1 MNDPL
6 GDEPNGNCSW
16 CNPKPRPIDTGSGGG
31 GGGGGSPF
39 AGLMGRSAGFF
50 EPGWQPGSGSLSAGA
65 FAAMDARYN
74 AHQIQ
79 SGNVNG
85 LREGTYTNNGNGG
98 FSYSAFSG
106 SFVPGIASLS
116 QTDKNRIANA
126 ATYGRISYING
137 TLNITTIAISETG
150 AGEETDYSY
159 YLGWSPPDISNY
171 TSDPLFWIN
180 GALGFAGV
188 GVAYQGEFWK
198 TNGLWHMQKNG
209 TTRFRWNAKW
219 NNNFVTQSR
228 LGSLKATSAL
238 RTASNY
244 LAGASLVL
252 TGVNIARNGEVRA
265 SDILNATMAGISFT
279 GLGSLVAGAYFLT
292 DLGVTYFTGT
302 SLGDRLDKWVGGPVV
317 DLPW

>member
-1 MNDPL
+1 
-6 GDEPNGNCSW
+6 
-16 CNPKPRPIDTGSGGG
+16 
-31 GGGGGSPF
+31 
-39 AGLMGRSAGFF
+39 MGRSAGFF

-159 YLGWSPPDISNY
+159 YLGSQSTDIQQAGLGMDVPLWMLSASAYSYGIYEEARAAQIARFTKDYLREWKQIRGFSSSFMKARQATLATNIVNNLSMLDGIKL
-171 TSDPLFWIN
+171 TSRRMI
-180 GALGFAGV
+180 GV
-188 GVAYQGEFWK
+188 GVVLGIADMANNDFSAESVGWFAAD
-198 TNGLWHMQKNG
+198 TIMTGIGLSGW
-209 TTRFRWNAKW
+209 
-219 NNNFVTQSR
+219 
-228 LGSLKATSAL
+228 
-238 RTASNY
+238 
-244 LAGASLVL
+244 GAP
-252 TGVNIARNGEVRA
+252 
-265 SDILNATMAGISFT
+265 
-279 GLGSLVAGAYFLT
+279 VAGVYFAGRFLYGLY
-292 DLGVTYFTGT
+292 DMANKDGH
-302 SLGDRLDKWVGGPVV
+302 
-317 DLPW
+317 